1 MDIVPP
7 VFPFSQLLVNSL
19 GGTGLLS
26 AARCGYRGT
35 CALCV
40 SMHVCV
46 WLPVIT
52 ALMEILHGSQ
62 LSISS
67 SGDCCDSQLLNSKA

>member
-1 MDIVPP
+1 MVLACYLLPFVGLEEP
-7 VFPFSQLLVNSL
+7 V
-19 GGTGLLS
+19 
-26 AARCGYRGT
+26 
-35 CALCV
+35 LCV
-40 SMHVCV
+40 SVYACVHVCV